1 MSQSPCGINAALDE
15 AKAGIDNLKEKIAGG
30 LNSIGDLG
38 SVADTIKNKLK
49 EVNVPKLESINLK
62 EELLNLPSLNAEEY
76 AAKVAELKAKFG
88 TAVPDLDAIIAKI
101 PKPVGLNA
109 QGNKDIFT
117 QLNDALGNVG
127 AAFQNVQEQLSS
139 LSIESLT
146 ASICDEKKIDPITKK
161 EVPVVPN
168 VEVVQKT
175 IPDPVTK
182 EPIPVVV
189 DPVTTKEVPITEVT
203 PLPPGVP
210 AVTPAPVYETK
221 PQVKPTPPVVPQKNP
236 VVEPKPSTPP
246 SSGFTFAFTKEKLVA
261 AGGAAA
267 GNWYEYLRDTLPKY
281 NITTPERVAAFVGNV
296 GVETSWTQIEESVKY
311 SADFIFTKLNP
322 GNKRFATLD
331 DARAAVAKG
340 AEYVA
345 NIIYMVERK
354 LLDPQPGDGWK
365 YRGRGLKQLTF
376 KDNYLRASKAFFG
389 DDRLV
394 KDPDLVIKDKNIAVE
409 TGAWYFKTKNISDYA
424 DKKAWGE
431 CGAIVNAGKPNA
443 DPTKVVDYQKRI
455 NAQEKAYKAFTA

>member
-38 SVADTIKNKLK
+38 SIADTIKNKLK

-62 EELLNLPSLNAEEY
+62 EELLNLPNLNAEEY

-182 EPIPVVV
+182 EPVPVVV

-203 PLPPGVP
+203 PLPPGAP

-236 VVEPKPSTPP
+236 VVETKPSSPP
-246 SSGFTFAFTKEKLVA
+246 AAGFTFQFTKDKLVK

-267 GNWYEYLRDTLPKY
+267 GEWYEYLNTMLPKY

-296 GVETSWTQIEESVKY
+296 GVETSWKNIEETVKY
-311 SADFIFTKLNP
+311 NAEYLFNKLNP
-322 GNKRFATLD
+322 GHKRFATLD
-331 DARAAVAKG
+331 DAKAAVSKG

-394 KDPDLVIKDKNIAVE
+394 KNPDLVVTDKNIAVE
-409 TGAWYFKTKNISDYA
+409 TGCWYFKTKNISEYA
-424 DKKAWGE
+424 DKKDWGA
-431 CGAIVNAGKPNA
+431 CGSLVNSGKPNA
-443 DPTKVVDYQKRI
+443 DPKIIGGYEQRI
-455 NAQEKAYKAFTA
+455 KLTQKAYDVFSA

>member
-1 MSQSPCGINAALDE
+1 MASPCGINAALDE
-15 AKAGIDNLKEKIAGG
+15 AKAGIDSLKEKISTG
-30 LNSIGDLG
+30 LNGIGDIG
-38 SVADTIKNKLK
+38 SIADTIKNKLK
-49 EVNVPKLESINLK
+49 EVNVPQLPSINLK
-62 EELLNLPSLNAEEY
+62 EELINLPNLNAQEY
-76 AAKVAELKAKFG
+76 SAKVAELKAKFG
-88 TAVPDLDAIIAKI
+88 TAVPDLDSIISRI

-127 AAFQNVQEQLSS
+127 AAFQNVQEQLSQ
-139 LSIESLT
+139 LSIESVT
-146 ASICDEKKIDPITKK
+146 ANICNEKKIDPITKK

-168 VEVVQKT
+168 VEVTQKT

-182 EPIPVVV
+182 EPIPVT
-189 DPVTTKEVPITEVT
+189 DTT
-203 PLPPGVP
+203 G
-210 AVTPAPVYETK
+210 APVYDTPK
-221 PQVKPTPPVVPQKNP
+221 PKPTPPVTPKKDP
-236 VVEPKPSTPP
+236 VVETKPSTPP
-246 SSGFTFAFTKEKLVA
+246 AAGFTFAFTKERLIK

-267 GNWYEYLRDTLPKY
+267 GEWYDYLNTMLPKY

-296 GVETSWTQIEESVKY
+296 TVETSWKKIEEDLGY
-311 SADFIFTKLNP
+311 SANYIFTQLNP
-322 GNKRFATLD
+322 GQKRFATLD
-331 DARAAVAKG
+331 DAKAAVARGK
-340 AEYVA
+340 EYVA

-354 LLDPQPGDGWK
+354 LLDPQPGDGYR

-409 TGAWYFKTKNISDYA
+409 TGCWYFKTKNISDYA
-424 DKKAWGE
+424 DKKDWGA

-443 DPTKVVDYQKRI
+443 DPAKVGGYNQRI
-455 NAQEKAYKAFTA
+455 EFSEKAYKAFTA

>member
-1 MSQSPCGINAALDE
+1 MASPCGINAALDE
-15 AKAGIDNLKEKIAGG
+15 AKAGIDSLKEKISTG
-30 LNSIGDLG
+30 LNGIGDIG
-38 SVADTIKNKLK
+38 SIADTIKNKLK
-49 EVNVPKLESINLK
+49 EVNVPQLPSINLK
-62 EELLNLPSLNAEEY
+62 EELINLPNLNAQEY
-76 AAKVAELKAKFG
+76 SAKVAELKAKFG
-88 TAVPDLDAIIAKI
+88 TAVPDLDSIISRI

-127 AAFQNVQEQLSS
+127 AAFQNVQEQLSQ
-139 LSIESLT
+139 LSIESVT
-146 ASICDEKKIDPITKK
+146 ANICNEKKIDPITKK

-168 VEVVQKT
+168 VEVTQKT

-182 EPIPVVV
+182 EPIPVT
-189 DPVTTKEVPITEVT
+189 DTT
-203 PLPPGVP
+203 G
-210 AVTPAPVYETK
+210 APVYDTPK
-221 PQVKPTPPVVPQKNP
+221 PKPTPPVTPKKDP
-236 VVEPKPSTPP
+236 VVETKPSTPP
-246 SSGFTFAFTKEKLVA
+246 AAGFTFAFTKERLIK

-267 GNWYEYLRDTLPKY
+267 GEWYDYLNTMLPKY

-296 GVETSWTQIEESVKY
+296 TVETSWKTIEEDLGY
-311 SADFIFTKLNP
+311 SANYIFTQLNP
-322 GNKRFATLD
+322 GQKRFATLD
-331 DARAAVAKG
+331 DAKAAVARGK
-340 AEYVA
+340 EYVA

-354 LLDPQPGDGWK
+354 LLDPQPGDGYR

-409 TGAWYFKTKNISDYA
+409 TGCWYFKTKNISDYA
-424 DKKAWGE
+424 DKKDWGA

-443 DPTKVVDYQKRI
+443 DPAKVGGYQKRI
-455 NAQEKAYKAFTA
+455 EFSEKAYKAFTA

>member
-1 MSQSPCGINAALDE
+1 MASPCGINAALDE
-15 AKAGIDNLKEKIAGG
+15 AKAGIDSLKEKISTG
-30 LNSIGDLG
+30 LNGIGDIG
-38 SVADTIKNKLK
+38 SIADTIKNKLK
-49 EVNVPKLESINLK
+49 EVNVPQLPSINLK
-62 EELLNLPSLNAEEY
+62 EELINLPNLNAQEY
-76 AAKVAELKAKFG
+76 SAKVAELKAKFG
-88 TAVPDLDAIIAKI
+88 TAVPDLDSIISRI

-127 AAFQNVQEQLSS
+127 AAFQNVQEQLSQ
-139 LSIESLT
+139 LSIESVT
-146 ASICDEKKIDPITKK
+146 ANICNEKKIDPITKK

-168 VEVVQKT
+168 VEVTQKT

-182 EPIPVVV
+182 EPIPVT
-189 DPVTTKEVPITEVT
+189 DTT
-203 PLPPGVP
+203 G
-210 AVTPAPVYETK
+210 APVYDTPK
-221 PQVKPTPPVVPQKNP
+221 PKPTPPVTPKKDP
-236 VVEPKPSTPP
+236 VVEAKPSTPP
-246 SSGFTFAFTKEKLVA
+246 ATGFTFAFTKEKLVA

-311 SADFIFTKLNP
+311 SADFIFKNLNP

-331 DARAAVAKG
+331 DARAAVSRG

-394 KDPDLVIKDKNIAVE
+394 KNPDLVVTDKNIAVE

-431 CGAIVNAGKPNA
+431 CGALVNAGKPNA
-443 DPTKVVDYQKRI
+443 DPAKVIDYQKRI
-455 NAQEKAYKAFTA
+455 NAQEKAYKAFIA

>member
-1 MSQSPCGINAALDE
+1 MASPCGINAALDE
-15 AKAGIDNLKEKIAGG
+15 AKAGIDSLKEKIATG
-30 LNSIGDLG
+30 LNGIGDIG
-38 SVADTIKNKLK
+38 SIADTIKNKLQ
-49 EVNVPKLESINLK
+49 EVNVPQIPSINLK
-62 EELLNLPSLNAEEY
+62 EELINLPNLSADEY
-76 AAKVAELKAKFG
+76 SAKVAELKSKFG

-101 PKPVGLNA
+101 PKPAGLNA
-109 QGNKDIFT
+109 QGNKDIFA

-127 AAFQNVQEQLSS
+127 AAFQNVQQKISETS
-139 LSIESLT
+139 LESIT
-146 ASICDEKKIDPITKK
+146 ANICNEKKIDPVTKK

-168 VEVVQKT
+168 VEVQAKT
-175 IPDPVTK
+175 TTDSNGNVMVVT
-182 EPIPVVV
+182 
-189 DPVTTKEVPITEVT
+189 DTT
-203 PLPPGVP
+203 G
-210 AVTPAPVYETK
+210 APVYDTPK
-221 PQVKPTPPVVPQKNP
+221 PKPTPPVTPKKDP
-236 VVEPKPSTPP
+236 VIETKPSTPP
-246 SSGFTFAFTKEKLVA
+246 SSGFTFQFTKDKLIKAGGSA
-261 AGGAAA
+261 AGE
-267 GNWYEYLRDTLPKY
+267 WYDYLNTTLPKY

-296 GVETSWTQIEESVKY
+296 GVETSWKNIEETVKY
-311 SADFIFTKLNP
+311 NAEFLFKNLNP

-331 DARAAVAKG
+331 DAKIAVSKG

-394 KDPDLVIKDKNIAVE
+394 KNPDLVVTDKNIAVE

-431 CGAIVNAGKPNA
+431 CGALVNAGKPNA
-443 DPTKVVDYQKRI
+443 DPAKVIDYEKRVKFT
-455 NAQEKAYKAFTA
+455 EKAYSVFSA

>member
-1 MSQSPCGINAALDE
+1 MASPCGINAALDE
-15 AKAGIDNLKEKIAGG
+15 AKAGIDSLKEKISTG
-30 LNSIGDLG
+30 LNGIGDIG
-38 SVADTIKNKLK
+38 SIADTIKNKLK
-49 EVNVPKLESINLK
+49 EVNVPQLPSINLK
-62 EELLNLPSLNAEEY
+62 EELINLPNLNAQEY
-76 AAKVAELKAKFG
+76 SAKVAELKAKFG
-88 TAVPDLDAIIAKI
+88 TAVPDLDSIISRI

-127 AAFQNVQEQLSS
+127 AAFQNVQEQLSQ
-139 LSIESLT
+139 LSIESVT
-146 ASICDEKKIDPITKK
+146 ANICNEKKIDPITKK

-182 EPIPVVV
+182 EPVPVVI
-189 DPVTTKEVPITEVT
+189 DPVTTKEVPITDVT
-203 PLPPGVP
+203 PTPPGAP

-221 PQVKPTPPVVPQKNP
+221 PQVKPTPPVVPKKNP
-236 VVEPKPSTPP
+236 VVETKPSTPP
-246 SSGFTFAFTKEKLVA
+246 AAGFTFAFTKERLIK

-267 GNWYEYLRDTLPKY
+267 GEWYDYLNTMLPKY

-296 GVETSWTQIEESVKY
+296 TVETSWKTIEEDLGY
-311 SADFIFTKLNP
+311 SANYIFTQLNP
-322 GNKRFATLD
+322 GQKRFATLD
-331 DARAAVAKG
+331 DAKAAVARGK
-340 AEYVA
+340 EYVA

-354 LLDPQPGDGWK
+354 LLEPQPGDGYR

-409 TGAWYFKTKNISDYA
+409 TGCWYFKTKNISDYA
-424 DKKAWGE
+424 DKKDWGA

-443 DPTKVVDYQKRI
+443 DPAKVGGYQKRI
-455 NAQEKAYKAFTA
+455 EFSEKAYKAFTA

>member
-1 MSQSPCGINAALDE
+1 MSNSPCGINAALDE
-15 AKAGIDNLKEKIAGG
+15 AKAGKDILKEKISGG
-30 LNSIGDLG
+30 LASVGDLG
-38 SVADTIKNKLK
+38 SAATTIKEKLK

-62 EELLNLPSLNAEEY
+62 EQLINLPNLNATEY
-76 AAKVAELKAKFG
+76 SAKVAELKAKFG
-88 TAVPDLDAIIAKI
+88 TALPDLDATIAKI

-109 QGNKDIFT
+109 QGGKDIFT

-127 AAFQNVQEQLSS
+127 AVFQNAQEQLGA
-139 LSIESLT
+139 LSVEALAT
-146 ASICDEKKIDPITKK
+146 SICDEKKIDPVTKK

-168 VEVVQKT
+168 LEVIQKT
-175 IPDPVTK
+175 IPDPITK
-182 EPIPVVV
+182 EPIPIVV
-189 DPVTTKEVPITEVT
+189 DPVTQKEVPITKVT
-203 PLPPGVP
+203 PIPPGAPEVIP
-210 AVTPAPVYETK
+210 VPVYETK
-221 PQVKPTPPVVPQKNP
+221 PQVKPTPPVVPKQNP
-236 VVEPKPSTPP
+236 VIETKPSTPP
-246 SSGFTFAFTKEKLVA
+246 SSGFTFPFTKEKLVA

-267 GNWYEYLRDTLPKY
+267 GKWYEYLRDTLPKY

-311 SADFIFTKLNP
+311 SADFIFKNLNP
-322 GNKRFATLD
+322 GHKRFATLD
-331 DARAAVAKG
+331 DARAAVSKG

-354 LLDPQPGDGWK
+354 LLDPHPGDGWK

-394 KDPDLVIKDKNIAVE
+394 KNPDLVTTDKNIAVE

-431 CGAIVNAGKPNA
+431 CGALVNAGKPNA
-443 DPTKVVDYQKRI
+443 DPAKVIGYQQRI
-455 NAQEKAYKAFTA
+455 KAQEKAYNAFIA

>member
-1 MSQSPCGINAALDE
+1 MASPCGINAALDE
-15 AKAGIDNLKEKIAGG
+15 AKAGIDSLKEKISTG
-30 LNSIGDLG
+30 LNGIGDIG
-38 SVADTIKNKLK
+38 SIADTIKNKLK
-49 EVNVPKLESINLK
+49 EVNVPQLPSINLK
-62 EELLNLPSLNAEEY
+62 EELINLPTLNAQEY
-76 AAKVAELKAKFG
+76 SAKVAELKAKFG
-88 TAVPDLDAIIAKI
+88 TAVPDLDSIISRI

-127 AAFQNVQEQLSS
+127 AAFQNVQEQLSQ
-139 LSIESLT
+139 LSVESLT
-146 ASICDEKKIDPITKK
+146 ANICNEKKIDPITKK

-168 VEVVQKT
+168 VEVTQKT

-182 EPIPVVV
+182 EPIPVT
-189 DPVTTKEVPITEVT
+189 DTT
-203 PLPPGVP
+203 G
-210 AVTPAPVYETK
+210 APVYDTPK
-221 PQVKPTPPVVPQKNP
+221 PKPTPPVTPKKDP
-236 VVEPKPSTPP
+236 VVEAKPSTPP
-246 SSGFTFAFTKEKLVA
+246 ATGFTFAFTKEKLVA

-311 SADFIFTKLNP
+311 SADFIFKNLNP

-331 DARAAVAKG
+331 DARAAVSRG

-394 KDPDLVIKDKNIAVE
+394 KNPDLVVTDKNIAVE

-431 CGAIVNAGKPNA
+431 CGALVNAGKPNA
-443 DPTKVVDYQKRI
+443 DPAKVIDYQKRI
-455 NAQEKAYKAFTA
+455 NAQEKAYKAFIA

>member
-1 MSQSPCGINAALDE
+1 MASPCGINAALDE
-15 AKAGIDNLKEKIAGG
+15 AKAGIDSLKEKISTG
-30 LNSIGDLG
+30 LNGIGDIG
-38 SVADTIKNKLK
+38 SIADTIKNKLK
-49 EVNVPKLESINLK
+49 EVNVPQLPSINLK
-62 EELLNLPSLNAEEY
+62 EELINLPNLNAQEY
-76 AAKVAELKAKFG
+76 SAKVAELKAKFG
-88 TAVPDLDAIIAKI
+88 TAVPDLDSIISRI

-127 AAFQNVQEQLSS
+127 AAFQNVQEQLSQ
-139 LSIESLT
+139 LSIESVT
-146 ASICDEKKIDPITKK
+146 ANICNEKKIDPITKK

-168 VEVVQKT
+168 VEVTQKT

-182 EPIPVVV
+182 KPIPVT
-189 DPVTTKEVPITEVT
+189 DTT
-203 PLPPGVP
+203 G
-210 AVTPAPVYETK
+210 APVYDTPK
-221 PQVKPTPPVVPQKNP
+221 PKPTPPVTPKKDP
-236 VVEPKPSTPP
+236 VVETKPSTPP
-246 SSGFTFAFTKEKLVA
+246 AAGFTFAFTKEKLVA
-261 AGGAAA
+261 AGGVAA

-311 SADFIFTKLNP
+311 SADFIFKNLNP

-331 DARAAVAKG
+331 DARTAVSRG

-345 NIIYMVERK
+345 NVIYMVERK

-394 KDPDLVIKDKNIAVE
+394 KNPDLVVTDKNIAVE

-431 CGAIVNAGKPNA
+431 CGALVNAGKPNA
-443 DPTKVVDYQKRI
+443 DPAKVIGYQQRI
-455 NAQEKAYKAFTA
+455 KAQEKAYNAFTA